1 MKLNCD
7 TIIINGELLEYSY
20 TPDEIRI
27 YGGVEVN
34 PEDMERVL
42 AGMQTAHPEL
52 AVWALP
58 IRSLVQQWQLLR
70 LLYKLGIMRRY
81 LRDTIMTVL

>member
-7 TIIINGELLEYSY
+7 TIIINGELLEYAY

-27 YGGVEVN
+27 FGGREVN

-52 AVWALP
+52 AIWALP
-58 IRSLVQQWQLLR
+58 VRSLVRKWQLHQQ
-70 LLYKLGIMRRY
+70 LYKLGIMRRY
-81 LRDTIMTVL
+81 LSDTILTAR

>member
-7 TIIINGELLEYSY
+7 TIIINGELLDYSH
-20 TPDEIRI
+20 TPNEIRI
-27 YGGVEVN
+27 YGGGEVK

-42 AGMQTAHPEL
+42 HGMQTAHPEL
-52 AVWALP
+52 AIWALP
-58 IRSLVQQWQLLR
+58 IRSLVREWQLHR

-81 LRDTIMTVL
+81 LHDTILAR